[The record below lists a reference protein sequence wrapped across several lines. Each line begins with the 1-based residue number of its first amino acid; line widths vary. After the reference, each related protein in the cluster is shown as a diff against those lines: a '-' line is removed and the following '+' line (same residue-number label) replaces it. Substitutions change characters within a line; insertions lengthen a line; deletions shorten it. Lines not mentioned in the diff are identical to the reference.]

1 MEGSTVSVTPAA
13 SNGSTP
19 LNIGRGLRCLAVL
32 NEWERVHMPFLKS
45 TSGRD
50 LYFLLVKHFL
60 LSPDPSASIPL
71 KSFTVDLTDK
81 AMRRRMQEFEQLD
94 WLVIEVHD
102 DDARR
107 KTIRPTQR
115 LRDLFDAHSLMMRR
129 CFRHYFHY
137 VPKYDAPPLNSYHEL
152 MPQPHRHEG
161 R

>member
-1 MEGSTVSVTPAA
+1 MEGFTVSASPAA
-13 SNGSTP
+13 SESSGSC
-19 LNIGRGLRCLAVL
+19 NIGRGLRCLAVL
-32 NEWERVHMPFLKS
+32 NEWERVHMPFIKS

-60 LSPDPSASIPL
+60 LSPDPLAAIPL

-94 WLVIEVHD
+94 LLVIEIRD
-102 DDARR
+102 GDARG

-137 VPKYDAPPLNSYHEL
+137 VSKYDAPPLNSYHEL

>member
-13 SNGSTP
+13 SNGSSP

-32 NEWERVHMPFLKS
+32 NEWERVHMPFIKS

-60 LSPDPSASIPL
+60 LSPDPLASIPL

-81 AMRRRMQEFEQLD
+81 AMRQRMQDFEQLD

-137 VPKYDAPPLNSYHEL
+137 VPKLDAPPLNSYHDL
-152 MPQPHRHEG
+152 MPQPPRHEG